1 MASMRKRELWLCC
14 RCKNNNN
21 NSIRS
26 FAVSADAIASIKYKI
41 AGQQAAN
48 DGGDKIESLF
58 LYYNI
63 DPTRHIKTVS
73 ADAIASIKYKIA
85 GHAAN
90 HGRDKIETLFYSWSL
105 IPIRQDTLKSF
116 LPMLYHR
123 LNLH

>member
-1 MASMRKRELWLCC
+1 MASIRKRGLWLSC

-26 FAVSADAIASIKYKI
+26 FVVSADAIASIKYKI
-41 AGQQAAN
+41 AGHAAN
-48 DGGDKIESLF
+48 DDRDKIESPF
-58 LYYNI
+58 YYNI

-90 HGRDKIETLFYSWSL
+90 HGRDKIETLFYSWSSL
-105 IPIRQDTLKSF
+105 IPIRQDTVVFKIKNEVCYL
-116 LPMLYHR
+116 
-123 LNLH
+123 